1 MSEKKKIKTE
11 QPTKEA
17 VRGQRKREIGTV
29 ISDKMDKSIIVAIE
43 KRVPHSLYGKIVR
56 RTTKVYAHDEENQAG
71 EGDTVEIMECRPL
84 SKLKRWRLIKV
95 LEKAKV

>member
-1 MSEKKKIKTE
+1 MSDEKKDAK
-11 QPTKEA
+11 
-17 VRGQRKREIGTV
+17 RGQRKREIGTV
-29 ISDKMDKSIIVAIE
+29 LSNKMDKSIIVGIE
-43 KRVPHSLYGKIVR
+43 RRVPHSLYGKIIR

>member
-1 MSEKKKIKTE
+1 MSEQKKE
-11 QPTKEA
+11 QSEVT
-17 VRGQRKREIGTV
+17 RGQRKREIGTV
-29 ISDKMDKSIIVAIE
+29 ISSKMDKSIIVAIE
-43 KRVPHSLYGKIVR
+43 KRVPHTLYGKIVR

-95 LEKAKV
+95 LEKAKI

>member
-1 MSEKKKIKTE
+1 MSEEKK
-11 QPTKEA
+11 A
-17 VRGQRKREIGTV
+17 VERGQRKREIGTV
-29 ISDKMDKSIIVAIE
+29 LSSKMDKSIRVGIQ
-43 KRVPHSLYGKIVR
+43 KRVPHAVYGKIVS
-56 RTTKVYAHDEENQAG
+56 RTTKVYAHDEENVAN